1 MGFDSIIEPLNEW
14 LVSAPYASAFCV
26 TALKASSADQI
37 AQARERRLYA
47 TGVMRRRQQQQ
58 LNRATAAA
66 AAAAARALH
75 RRVERGGVERVGER
89 LRRDARGVVLHDR
102 RLLRHVHGDLA
113 HALERAE
120 HIVRASRQPGARGS
134 DVVE

>member
-1 MGFDSIIEPLNEW
+1 MGFDSIIAPLNEW

-58 LNRATAAA
+58 LSRAAA
-66 AAAAARALH
+66 APTDASLRSEATAIAIVCDEESCEE
-75 RRVERGGVERVGER
+75 VE
-89 LRRDARGVVLHDR
+89 VVRSQLPTISCDEISCEEVAVPAWR
-102 RLLRHVHGDLA
+102 P
-113 HALERAE
+113 
-120 HIVRASRQPGARGS
+120 SRPAIAW
-134 DVVE
+134 